1 VLETRARSRLSLAL
15 CALLCSGT
23 LHAQDTTER
32 DTKPQDATAQ
42 TTDVPQ
48 HGDSKTL
55 DKVSVV
61 GSQIAGGGA
70 QAALPVVS
78 VSKEQIDSTGA
89 TKGDELFRNLPQF
102 GDVAFTQ
109 KTVNAGRNQN
119 YARGDVASINLRNI
133 GSQYT
138 LLLVDGRRTVQYPL
152 SGNTPS
158 YNANAIPTFGLD
170 RLDVLLDGAAAV
182 YGSDA
187 VAGVVNLVLPSNL
200 NGGGVELGY
209 GHAEGTSR
217 STRSLDG
224 YWGSDFAEGR
234 GNVSLLYGA
243 SHQSKLLNSD
253 QAYTAT
259 ARRSIAEDGRA
270 VPDPNGTAG
279 GLSTYTPWG
288 QFTLVRKN
296 ADGSVATLGQP
307 YYVDTTGTLR
317 RASSVPTSLRYDTSA
332 APGITQ
338 EPSVDKANVYASAH
352 FDLSQ
357 TTQLFGELGY
367 YRAKSESRFSG
378 GPNSVLSSTVPNYV
392 YVDTNAYWVPASLR
406 AAAAAAGASAIR
418 LTNYQLVDEPV
429 QRLKDDNSEVRVLTG
444 VRGSTEGG
452 WNWESAVL
460 YARARVVDSQQN
472 GLFNQFVA
480 ALNKTTADA
489 YNPFNGGDPS
499 HPSWGDVTPSDLA
512 GILGWTTRIGTTTLA
527 SWDFKVDRPD
537 ALRWYAGE
545 IGVAA
550 GVELRRETAKD
561 DRDANV
567 DGTVQYLDW
576 YTGNVNSSNV
586 FLTSYSD
593 DISASRT
600 VKSVFAELAVPLVSP
615 ELGIPLVKAIDLQV
629 AGRYEDYNDAG
640 SVAKPKLALAW
651 NVVDGLLLRGSVSGG
666 FHAPALELANS
677 GTIWRGGSTTDLI
690 RCDALVK
697 RGAYASYSACTSATS
712 GAVLLAPLS
721 TNIDTGTVFDKGS
734 IKPETS
740 KQYSYGFVFEP
751 AFLPDAAGR
760 LSLGVNAWQI
770 RIDNPISAL
779 GGTNELLYDA
789 YLRTSG
795 QGGSPNVV
803 RLDPTAEDAA
813 QFAGSGIAPVG
824 ALQYVKTYYANGNP
838 LTARGIDYDLS
849 WRKRGTAW
857 GDWTF
862 TVNVSQL
869 KRYSQEPLPQVKA
882 IAGAIASGVLVNI
895 VDPATLAAY
904 NQVGLEGAKPEWR
917 GSAALIWHRD
927 DWTVRLRDN
936 YIGSVTSA
944 AYSFVASTA
953 PHKVDATQLWTLSL
967 KKGFSLG
974 ALAGSYVE
982 VGARNLFDKDPPL
995 DAGGNYL
1002 AALYEDYGR
1011 YLYLNVGATW

>member
-1 VLETRARSRLSLAL
+1 M
-15 CALLCSGT
+15 
-23 LHAQDTTER
+23 
-32 DTKPQDATAQ
+32 
-42 TTDVPQ
+42 
-48 HGDSKTL
+48 
-55 DKVSVV
+55 V

-78 VSKEQIDSTGA
+78 VTRDQIDSTGA

-109 KTVNAGRNQN
+109 KTVNSGRNQN

-209 GHAEGTSR
+209 GHAQGTSR
-217 STRSLDG
+217 SSQSLDG
-224 YWGSDFAEGR
+224 YWGSDFAAGR
-234 GNVSLLYGA
+234 GNISVLYGI

-253 QAYTAT
+253 QWYTAT
-259 ARRSIAEDGRA
+259 SRRSISADGDA

-288 QFTLVRKN
+288 QFTLVKKN
-296 ADGSVATLGQP
+296 GDGSVSTVGQP
-307 YYVDTTGTLR
+307 YYVDASGTLHQS
-317 RASSVPTSLRYDTSA
+317 ASVPTELRYDTAA

-338 EPSVDKANVYASAH
+338 EPSVKKANFYANAH
-352 FDLSQ
+352 FDLTGS
-357 TTQLFGELGY
+357 TQLFGELGY
-367 YRAKSESRFSG
+367 YRAKSESLFSG
-378 GPNSVLSSTVPNYV
+378 GPDSVLSSTVPNYV
-392 YVDTNAYWVPASLR
+392 YIDTDAYWVPASLK
-406 AAAAAAGASAIR
+406 AAAAAAGATAIR
-418 LTNYQLVDEPV
+418 LTNYQLVDEAV
-429 QRLKDDNSEVRVLTG
+429 NRLKDDNSELRVLTG
-444 VRGSTEGG
+444 LRGSTDGG
-452 WNWESAVL
+452 WNWESAFL
-460 YARARVVDSQQN
+460 YSRARTVDSQQN
-472 GLFNQFVA
+472 GLFNEFVA
-480 ALNKTTADA
+480 ALNGTTADA

-499 HPSWGDVTPSDLA
+499 HPSWGDATPSDIS
-512 GILGWTTRIGTTTLA
+512 GILGWTTRIGTNTLS
-527 SWDFKVDRPD
+527 SWDFRVNRPD
-537 ALRWYAGE
+537 ALHWYAGD

-550 GVELRRETAKD
+550 GVEFRRETAKD

-567 DGTVQYLDW
+567 DGTIQYLDW

-615 ELGIPLVKAIDLQV
+615 ELGVPLVQSLDFQI
-629 AGRYEDYNDAG
+629 AGRYEDYDDAG
-640 SVAKPKLALAW
+640 SVAKPKVALAW
-651 NVVDGLLLRGSVSGG
+651 NVVDSLLIRGSVSGG

-677 GTIWRGGSTTDLI
+677 GTIWRGGSTTDLV

-697 RGAYASYSACTSATS
+697 SGAYPSYSACASAST
-712 GAVLLAPLS
+712 GAVLLSPLS
-721 TNIDTGTVFDKGS
+721 TNIDTGTVFDKSS

-740 KQYSYGFVFEP
+740 KQYSYGLVFEP
-751 AFLPDAAGR
+751 KFLPDAVGKISVG
-760 LSLGVNAWQI
+760 LNAWQI
-770 RIDNPISAL
+770 RIDNPISSL

-789 YLRTSG
+789 YLRASG
-795 QGGSPNVV
+795 QGSNPNVV
-803 RLDPTAEDAA
+803 RLDPTAEDVA
-813 QFAGSGIAPVG
+813 QFAGSGIDPVG

-838 LTARGIDYDLS
+838 LTAKGIDYDLS
-849 WRKRGTAW
+849 WRRRNTSW
-857 GDWTF
+857 GNWSF

-869 KRYSQEPLPQVKA
+869 KSYSQEPLSQLKA
-882 IAGAIASGVLVNI
+882 VANAIASGVLVNI

-917 GSAALIWHRD
+917 GSAALIWNRD

-936 YIGSVTSA
+936 YIGSVTSS

-967 KKGFSLG
+967 KKDFSQG
-974 ALAGSYVE
+974 ALKGSYFE
-982 VGARNLFDKDPPL
+982 VGARNLLDKDPPL

-1011 YLYLNVGATW
+1011 YLYVNVGATW